1 MTDAIQVCTTV
12 SDKADAK
19 RIAASLLAKELAACV
34 QVTGPIESTFRWKG
48 RIESAQEWVCTVK
61 TLREAYDEVEQ
72 AIRLL
77 HSYEE
82 PEIIA
87 TPIVAA
93 GKGYLQWI
101 ADSVK
106 LPTPADK

>member
-1 MTDAIQVCTTV
+1 MNEAIQVCTTV
-12 SDKADAK
+12 SDQADAE
-19 RIAASLLAKELAACV
+19 RIAAALVAKQLAACV

-48 RIESAQEWVCTVK
+48 GIESAQEWVCTVK
-61 TLREAYDEVEQ
+61 TLREAYDDVEQ
-72 AIRLL
+72 AIRMI

-87 TPIVAA
+87 TPIVMAS
-93 GKGYLQWI
+93 KGYLQWI

-106 LPTPADK
+106 LTAPSE